1 MFLLFDHGRVLTLSK
16 GCSTLFVILRSCTD
30 SSIRES
36 LFIKY
41 GHKLQGVVLIKYT
54 CKDGRCLLL
63 KVRGIHLSWMY
74 FGKFGS
80 KYRNFI
86 PTKLSIEIIM

>member
-1 MFLLFDHGRVLTLSK
+1 M
-16 GCSTLFVILRSCTD
+16 
-30 SSIRES
+30 
-36 LFIKY
+36 
-41 GHKLQGVVLIKYT
+41 KYT
-54 CKDGRCLLL
+54 CKDDRCLLL

-80 KYRNFI
+80 KYGNFI